1 MHIGH
6 DTIPTNTILKST
18 KWKFNLPKETY
29 NLPVRSLLIV
39 HPLLK
44 LKKSKIP
51 VTRVKKPE
59 PSKDSPDWII
69 WAAWAD
75 RITFEEIRKVT
86 GLTRIS
92 VENLRVRIKK
102 QEQCES
108 WDDFGGM
115 RKTILDD
122 GRTELLIGD
131 LVSEEPKRPEL
142 AVLLFDE
149 AEFDCLD
156 SQCRL

>member
-86 GLTRIS
+86 GLSEGQVI
-92 VENLRVRIKK
+92 NH
-102 QEQCES
+102 
-108 WDDFGGM
+108 M
-115 RKTILDD
+115 RKSLKPSSFRLWRKRASTQSIKHQKLFRNRRKEYFDD
-122 GRTELLIGD
+122 
-131 LVSEEPKRPEL
+131 
-142 AVLLFDE
+142 
-149 AEFDCLD
+149 
-156 SQCRL
+156 